1 MSAAQ
6 KFVVQHSSRIN
17 SAGYP
22 NSSCPYQ
29 SPVRIEHIVS
39 KPRNNSSVNFTK
51 MVQVLK
57 FAVTLNKFNADI
69 S

>member
-6 KFVVQHSSRIN
+6 IFIVQHSSRIN

-22 NSSCPYQ
+22 NFSCPYQ
-29 SPVRIEHIVS
+29 SPVKVEHIVS
-39 KPRNNSSVNFTK
+39 KPRNSSSINIMN
-51 MVQVLK
+51 MVHMLIFV
-57 FAVTLNKFNADI
+57 VTLNKFIAHV